1 MAMLSQ
7 KPIIVLDE
15 PTSGLCKEQMDTL
28 IDFLETMKN
37 QGKIVI
43 IITHDYEFIDRCN
56 GSIYEFLNISRNG
69 GIEMKEKS
77 PAKILWELAH
87 KEHSKLKTSVF
98 IATIGVIAG
107 IVPYVAASRI
117 LVCLMNGTNNMN
129 TYLMW
134 MGIGLLG
141 YILKSVLYSTALSVS
156 HKATFS
162 VLKDVRLRM
171 LDKLPKM
178 PLGEITSAPSG
189 NFKQIIV
196 DQVES
201 MENTL
206 ANLLPEMTSNFLGSL
221 SIFIYLLY
229 LDWRMA
235 LLSLVSIPV
244 GMLFMGLVMKNYAV
258 QYEGSVKVNR
268 EMNSAIVEYVN
279 GIEVIKTFNQDKR
292 SYAKYKDKVIANA
305 RYFYEWMKSC
315 QLPVSLSKNI
325 SPTTMIT
332 VLPIGWYFY
341 IHGSLSAEVF
351 IAVIILS
358 LGIAGPLLEA
368 INFVD
373 GLAKI
378 GTIIG
383 SVNLILEG
391 KEQKHSEK
399 DVAIQQYGI
408 DLQNVKFGYEEEK
421 EIIHGMSLNIK
432 EGATVAFIGSS
443 GSGKSTLAK
452 LIAGYW
458 DTDEG
463 SIKIGGYDL
472 KEIPLKQLYGLTA
485 FVSQDNFLF
494 NESIRENIRMG
505 NPSASDEEVEDIA
518 KKSGCHDFIMKME
531 NGYDTVVGSGGSHVS
546 GGERQRISIARAMLK
561 NAPIVILDEATSY
574 IDPENEVII
583 KKALS
588 NLIQNKTVII
598 IAHRLSTITDAD
610 QIFLIE
616 KGELISH
623 GKHEE
628 LMEDC
633 KLYKKM
639 WDAHIGVKDGEIK
652 C

>member
-1 MAMLSQ
+1 MKQ
-7 KPIIVLDE
+7 KSSA
-15 PTSGLCKEQMDTL
+15 T
-28 IDFLETMKN
+28 
-37 QGKIVI
+37 
-43 IITHDYEFIDRCN
+43 
-56 GSIYEFLNISRNG
+56 
-69 GIEMKEKS
+69 
-77 PAKILWELAH
+77 ILWELAK

-98 IATIGVIAG
+98 IASIGVIAG
-107 IVPYVAASRI
+107 IVPYIAASRI
-117 LVCLMNGTNNMN
+117 LVELLKGNEDFKI
-129 TYLMW
+129 YSLW
-134 MGIGLLG
+134 LGIGLLS
-141 YILKSVLYSTALSVS
+141 YILKSFLYSMALSVS

-171 LDKLPKM
+171 LEKLPKM
-178 PLGEITSAPSG
+178 PLGEIISVPSG

-201 MENTL
+201 MEKPL
-206 ANLLPEMTSNFLGSL
+206 AHLLPEMTSNLLGSL
-221 SIFIYLLY
+221 SIFIYLLF

-235 LLSLVSIPV
+235 LLSLVSIPL

-268 EMNSAIVEYVN
+268 EMNSAIIEYVN

-292 SYAKYKDKVIANA
+292 SYAKYKNKVIANA

-332 VLPIGWYFY
+332 VLPFGWYFY
-341 IHGSLSAEVF
+341 ISGSLSAEVF
-351 IAVIILS
+351 ISVIILS
-358 LGIAGPLLEA
+358 LGIAGPLLET

-378 GTIIG
+378 GTIANSI
-383 SVNLILEG
+383 NLILEG
-391 KEQKHSEK
+391 KEQKHSDRE
-399 DVAIQQYGI
+399 VTIQQYNI

-421 EIIHGMSLNIK
+421 EILHGISLNIK
-432 EGATVAFIGSS
+432 EGTTVAFVGPS

-458 DTDEG
+458 DIMEG
-463 SIKIGGYDL
+463 NINIGGHNL
-472 KEIPLKQLYGLTA
+472 KEIPLKQLYSLTA

-505 NPSASDEEVEDIA
+505 NPSASDKEVEDIA

-531 NGYDTVVGSGGSHVS
+531 HGYDTVVGSSGSHVS

-583 KKALS
+583 KQALS
-588 NLIQNKTVII
+588 KLIKDKTVII
-598 IAHRLSTITDAD
+598 IAHRLSTITDAE

-616 KGELISH
+616 NGELVSY
-623 GKHEE
+623 GKHDE
-628 LMEDC
+628 LLEGC
-633 KLYKKM
+633 ELYRNM
-639 WDAHIGVKDGEIK
+639 WNAHIGTKDGGMK

>member
-1 MAMLSQ
+1 
-7 KPIIVLDE
+7 
-15 PTSGLCKEQMDTL
+15 
-28 IDFLETMKN
+28 MK
-37 QGKIVI
+37 Q
-43 IITHDYEFIDRCN
+43 
-56 GSIYEFLNISRNG
+56 
-69 GIEMKEKS
+69 KS
-77 PAKILWELAH
+77 PATILWELAK

-98 IATIGVIAG
+98 IASIGVIAG
-107 IVPYVAASRI
+107 IIPYIAASRI
-117 LVCLMNGTNNMN
+117 LVELLKGNEDFKI
-129 TYLMW
+129 YSLW
-134 MGIGLLG
+134 LGIGLLS
-141 YILKSVLYSTALSVS
+141 YILKSFLYSMALSVS

-171 LDKLPKM
+171 LEKLPKM
-178 PLGEITSAPSG
+178 PLGEIISVPSG

-201 MENTL
+201 MEKPL
-206 ANLLPEMTSNFLGSL
+206 AHLLPEMTSNLLGSL
-221 SIFIYLLY
+221 SIFIYLLF

-244 GMLFMGLVMKNYAV
+244 GMLFMGFVMKNYAV

-268 EMNSAIVEYVN
+268 EMNSAIIEYVN

-332 VLPIGWYFY
+332 VLPFGWYFY
-341 IHGSLSAEVF
+341 ISGSLSAEVF
-351 IAVIILS
+351 ISVIILS
-358 LGIAGPLLEA
+358 LGIAGPLLET

-378 GTIIG
+378 GTIANSI
-383 SVNLILEG
+383 NLILEG
-391 KEQKHSEK
+391 KEQKHSDRE
-399 DVAIQQYGI
+399 VTIQQYNI

-421 EIIHGMSLNIK
+421 EILHGISLNIK
-432 EGATVAFIGSS
+432 EGTTVAFVGPS

-458 DTDEG
+458 DITEG
-463 SIKIGGYDL
+463 NINIGGYNL
-472 KEIPLKQLYGLTA
+472 NEIPLKQLYSLTA

-505 NPSASDEEVEDIA
+505 NPSASDKEVEDIA

-531 NGYDTVVGSGGSHVS
+531 HGYDTVVGSSGSHVS

-583 KKALS
+583 KQALS
-588 NLIQNKTVII
+588 KLIKDKTVII
-598 IAHRLSTITDAD
+598 IAHRLSTITDAE

-616 KGELISH
+616 NGKLVSY
-623 GKHEE
+623 GKHDE
-628 LMEDC
+628 LLKGCE
-633 KLYKKM
+633 LYRNM
-639 WDAHIGVKDGEIK
+639 WNAHIGTKDGGMK

>member
-1 MAMLSQ
+1 
-7 KPIIVLDE
+7 
-15 PTSGLCKEQMDTL
+15 
-28 IDFLETMKN
+28 MK
-37 QGKIVI
+37 Q
-43 IITHDYEFIDRCN
+43 
-56 GSIYEFLNISRNG
+56 
-69 GIEMKEKS
+69 KS
-77 PAKILWELAH
+77 PAAILWELAK

-98 IATIGVIAG
+98 IASIGVIAG
-107 IVPYVAASRI
+107 IVPYIAASRI
-117 LVCLMNGTNNMN
+117 LVELLKGNEDFKI
-129 TYLMW
+129 YSLW
-134 MGIGLLG
+134 LGIGLLS
-141 YILKSVLYSTALSVS
+141 YILKSFLYSMALSVS

-171 LDKLPKM
+171 LEKLPKM
-178 PLGEITSAPSG
+178 PLGEIISVPSG

-201 MENTL
+201 MEKPL
-206 ANLLPEMTSNFLGSL
+206 AHLLPEMTSNLLGSL
-221 SIFIYLLY
+221 SIFIYLLF

-268 EMNSAIVEYVN
+268 EMNSAIIEYVN

-332 VLPIGWYFY
+332 VLPFGWYFY
-341 IHGSLSAEVF
+341 ISGSLSAEVF
-351 IAVIILS
+351 ISVIILS
-358 LGIAGPLLEA
+358 LGIAGPLLET

-378 GTIIG
+378 GTIANSIN
-383 SVNLILEG
+383 SILEG
-391 KEQKHSEK
+391 KEQKHSDGE
-399 DVAIQQYGI
+399 VTIQQYNI

-421 EIIHGMSLNIK
+421 EILHGISLNIK
-432 EGATVAFIGSS
+432 EGTTVAFVGPS

-458 DTDEG
+458 DITEG
-463 SIKIGGYDL
+463 NINIGGYNL
-472 KEIPLKQLYGLTA
+472 KEIPLKQLYSSTA

-505 NPSASDEEVEDIA
+505 NPSASDKEVEDIA

-531 NGYDTVVGSGGSHVS
+531 HGYDTVVGSSGSHVS

-583 KKALS
+583 KQALS
-588 NLIQNKTVII
+588 KLIKDKTVII
-598 IAHRLSTITDAD
+598 IAHRLSTITDAE

-616 KGELISH
+616 NGKLVSY
-623 GKHEE
+623 GKHDE
-628 LMEDC
+628 LLKGCE
-633 KLYKKM
+633 LYRNM
-639 WDAHIGVKDGEIK
+639 WNAHIGTKDGGMK

>member
-1 MAMLSQ
+1 
-7 KPIIVLDE
+7 
-15 PTSGLCKEQMDTL
+15 
-28 IDFLETMKN
+28 MK
-37 QGKIVI
+37 Q
-43 IITHDYEFIDRCN
+43 
-56 GSIYEFLNISRNG
+56 
-69 GIEMKEKS
+69 KS
-77 PAKILWELAH
+77 PATILWELAK

-98 IATIGVIAG
+98 IASIGVIAG
-107 IVPYVAASRI
+107 IIPYIAASRI
-117 LVCLMNGTNNMN
+117 LVELLKGNEDFKI
-129 TYLMW
+129 YSLW
-134 MGIGLLG
+134 LGIGLLS
-141 YILKSVLYSTALSVS
+141 YILKSFLYSMALSVS

-171 LDKLPKM
+171 LEKLPKM
-178 PLGEITSAPSG
+178 PLGEIISVPSG

-201 MENTL
+201 MEKPL
-206 ANLLPEMTSNFLGSL
+206 AHLLPEMTSNLLGSL
-221 SIFIYLLY
+221 SIFIYLLF

-268 EMNSAIVEYVN
+268 EMNSAIIEYVN

-332 VLPIGWYFY
+332 VLPFGWYFY
-341 IHGSLSAEVF
+341 ISGSLSAEVF
-351 IAVIILS
+351 ISVIILS
-358 LGIAGPLLEA
+358 LGIAGPLLET

-378 GTIIG
+378 GTIANSI
-383 SVNLILEG
+383 NLILEG
-391 KEQKHSEK
+391 KEQRHSDRE
-399 DVAIQQYGI
+399 VTIQQYNI

-421 EIIHGMSLNIK
+421 EILHGISLNIK
-432 EGATVAFIGSS
+432 EGTTVAFVGPS

-458 DTDEG
+458 DITEG
-463 SIKIGGYDL
+463 NINIGGYNL
-472 KEIPLKQLYGLTA
+472 NEIPLKQLYSLTA

-505 NPSASDEEVEDIA
+505 NPSASDKEVEDIA

-531 NGYDTVVGSGGSHVS
+531 HGYDTVVGSSGSHVS

-583 KKALS
+583 KQALS
-588 NLIQNKTVII
+588 KLIKDKTVII
-598 IAHRLSTITDAD
+598 IAHRLSTITDAE

-616 KGELISH
+616 NGKLVSY
-623 GKHEE
+623 GKHDE
-628 LMEDC
+628 LLKGCE
-633 KLYKKM
+633 LYRNM
-639 WDAHIGVKDGEIK
+639 WNAHIGTKDGGMK

>member
-1 MAMLSQ
+1 
-7 KPIIVLDE
+7 
-15 PTSGLCKEQMDTL
+15 
-28 IDFLETMKN
+28 MK
-37 QGKIVI
+37 Q
-43 IITHDYEFIDRCN
+43 
-56 GSIYEFLNISRNG
+56 
-69 GIEMKEKS
+69 KS
-77 PAKILWELAH
+77 PATILWELAK

-98 IATIGVIAG
+98 IASIGVIAG
-107 IVPYVAASRI
+107 IVPYIAASRI
-117 LVCLMNGTNNMN
+117 LVELLKGNEDFKI
-129 TYLMW
+129 YSLW
-134 MGIGLLG
+134 LGIGLLS
-141 YILKSVLYSTALSVS
+141 YILKSFLYSMALSVS

-171 LDKLPKM
+171 LEKLPKM
-178 PLGEITSAPSG
+178 PLGEIISVPSG
-189 NFKQIIV
+189 NFKQIMV

-201 MENTL
+201 MEKPL
-206 ANLLPEMTSNFLGSL
+206 AHLLPEMTSNLLGSL
-221 SIFIYLLY
+221 SIFIYLLF

-332 VLPIGWYFY
+332 VLPFGWYFY
-341 IHGSLSAEVF
+341 ISGSLSAEVF
-351 IAVIILS
+351 ISVIILS
-358 LGIAGPLLEA
+358 LGIAGPLLET

-378 GTIIG
+378 GTIANSIN
-383 SVNLILEG
+383 SILEG
-391 KEQKHSEK
+391 KEQKHSDRE
-399 DVAIQQYGI
+399 VSIQQYNI

-421 EIIHGMSLNIK
+421 EILHGISLNIK
-432 EGATVAFIGSS
+432 GGTTVAFVGPS

-458 DTDEG
+458 DITEG
-463 SIKIGGYDL
+463 NINIGGYNL
-472 KEIPLKQLYGLTA
+472 KDIPLKQLYSLTA

-505 NPSASDEEVEDIA
+505 NPSASDKEVEDIA
-518 KKSGCHDFIMKME
+518 KESGCHDFIMKME
-531 NGYDTVVGSGGSHVS
+531 HGYDTVVGSSGSHVS
-546 GGERQRISIARAMLK
+546 GGEKQRISIARAMLK

-583 KKALS
+583 KQALS
-588 NLIQNKTVII
+588 KLIKDKTVII
-598 IAHRLSTITDAD
+598 IAHRLSTITDAE

-616 KGELISH
+616 NGELVSY
-623 GKHEE
+623 GKHDE
-628 LMEDC
+628 LLEGC
-633 KLYKKM
+633 ELYRNM
-639 WDAHIGVKDGEIK
+639 WNAHIGTKDGGMK

>member
-1 MAMLSQ
+1 
-7 KPIIVLDE
+7 
-15 PTSGLCKEQMDTL
+15 
-28 IDFLETMKN
+28 MK
-37 QGKIVI
+37 Q
-43 IITHDYEFIDRCN
+43 
-56 GSIYEFLNISRNG
+56 
-69 GIEMKEKS
+69 KS
-77 PAKILWELAH
+77 PATILWELAK

-98 IATIGVIAG
+98 IASIGVIAG
-107 IVPYVAASRI
+107 IIPYIAASRI
-117 LVCLMNGTNNMN
+117 LVELLKGNEDFKI
-129 TYLMW
+129 YSLW
-134 MGIGLLG
+134 LGIGLLS
-141 YILKSVLYSTALSVS
+141 YILKSFLYSMALSVS

-171 LDKLPKM
+171 LEKLPKM
-178 PLGEITSAPSG
+178 PLGEIISVPSG

-201 MENTL
+201 MEKPL
-206 ANLLPEMTSNFLGSL
+206 AHLLPEMTSNLLGSL
-221 SIFIYLLY
+221 SIFIYLLF

-235 LLSLVSIPV
+235 LLSLASIPV

-268 EMNSAIVEYVN
+268 EMNSAIIEYVN

-332 VLPIGWYFY
+332 VLPFGWYFY
-341 IHGSLSAEVF
+341 ISGSLSAEVF
-351 IAVIILS
+351 ISVIILS
-358 LGIAGPLLEA
+358 LGIAGPLLET

-378 GTIIG
+378 GTIANSI
-383 SVNLILEG
+383 NLILEG
-391 KEQKHSEK
+391 KEQKHSDRE
-399 DVAIQQYGI
+399 VTIQQYNI

-421 EIIHGMSLNIK
+421 EILHGISLNIK
-432 EGATVAFIGSS
+432 EGTTVAFVGPS

-458 DTDEG
+458 DITEG
-463 SIKIGGYDL
+463 NINIGGYNL
-472 KEIPLKQLYGLTA
+472 NEIPLKQLYSLTA

-505 NPSASDEEVEDIA
+505 NPSASDKEVEDIA

-531 NGYDTVVGSGGSHVS
+531 HGYDTVVGSSGSHVS

-583 KKALS
+583 KQALS
-588 NLIQNKTVII
+588 KLIKDKTVII
-598 IAHRLSTITDAD
+598 IAHRLSTITDAE

-616 KGELISH
+616 NGKLVSY
-623 GKHEE
+623 GKHDE
-628 LMEDC
+628 LLKGCE
-633 KLYKKM
+633 LYRNM
-639 WDAHIGVKDGEIK
+639 WNAHIGTKDGEMK

>member
-1 MAMLSQ
+1 
-7 KPIIVLDE
+7 
-15 PTSGLCKEQMDTL
+15 
-28 IDFLETMKN
+28 MK
-37 QGKIVI
+37 Q
-43 IITHDYEFIDRCN
+43 
-56 GSIYEFLNISRNG
+56 
-69 GIEMKEKS
+69 KS
-77 PAKILWELAH
+77 PATILWELAK

-98 IATIGVIAG
+98 IASIGVIAG
-107 IVPYVAASRI
+107 IIPYIAASRI
-117 LVCLMNGTNNMN
+117 LVELLKGNEDFKI
-129 TYLMW
+129 YSLW
-134 MGIGLLG
+134 LGIGLLS
-141 YILKSVLYSTALSVS
+141 YILKSFLYSMALSVS

-171 LDKLPKM
+171 LEKLPKM
-178 PLGEITSAPSG
+178 PLGEIISVPSG

-201 MENTL
+201 MEKPL
-206 ANLLPEMTSNFLGSL
+206 AHLLPEMTSNLLGSL
-221 SIFIYLLY
+221 SIFIYLLF

-268 EMNSAIVEYVN
+268 EMNSAIIEYVN

-332 VLPIGWYFY
+332 VLPFGWYFY
-341 IHGSLSAEVF
+341 ISGSLSAEVF
-351 IAVIILS
+351 ISVIILS
-358 LGIAGPLLEA
+358 LGIAEPLLET

-378 GTIIG
+378 GTIANSI
-383 SVNLILEG
+383 NLILEG
-391 KEQKHSEK
+391 KEQKHSDRE
-399 DVAIQQYGI
+399 VTIQQYNI

-421 EIIHGMSLNIK
+421 EILHGISLNIK
-432 EGATVAFIGSS
+432 EGTTVAFVGPS

-458 DTDEG
+458 DITEG
-463 SIKIGGYDL
+463 NINIGGYNL
-472 KEIPLKQLYGLTA
+472 NEIPLKQLYSLTA

-505 NPSASDEEVEDIA
+505 NPSASDKEVEDIA

-531 NGYDTVVGSGGSHVS
+531 HGYDTVIGSSGSHVS

-583 KKALS
+583 KHALS
-588 NLIQNKTVII
+588 KLIKDKTVII
-598 IAHRLSTITDAD
+598 IAHRLSTITDAE

-616 KGELISH
+616 NGELVSY
-623 GKHEE
+623 GKHDE
-628 LMEDC
+628 LLKGCE
-633 KLYKKM
+633 LYRNM
-639 WDAHIGVKDGEIK
+639 WNAHIGTKDGGMK

>member
-1 MAMLSQ
+1 
-7 KPIIVLDE
+7 
-15 PTSGLCKEQMDTL
+15 
-28 IDFLETMKN
+28 MK
-37 QGKIVI
+37 Q
-43 IITHDYEFIDRCN
+43 
-56 GSIYEFLNISRNG
+56 
-69 GIEMKEKS
+69 KS
-77 PAKILWELAH
+77 PATILWELAK

-98 IATIGVIAG
+98 IASIGVIAG
-107 IVPYVAASRI
+107 IVPYIAASRI
-117 LVCLMNGTNNMN
+117 LVELLKGNEDFKI
-129 TYLMW
+129 YSLW
-134 MGIGLLG
+134 LGIGLLS
-141 YILKSVLYSTALSVS
+141 YILKSFLYSMALSVS

-171 LDKLPKM
+171 LEKLPKM
-178 PLGEITSAPSG
+178 PLGEIISVPSG

-201 MENTL
+201 MEKPL
-206 ANLLPEMTSNFLGSL
+206 AHLLPEMTSNLLGSL
-221 SIFIYLLY
+221 SIFIYLLF

-332 VLPIGWYFY
+332 VLPFGWYFY
-341 IHGSLSAEVF
+341 ISGSLSAEVF
-351 IAVIILS
+351 ISVIILS
-358 LGIAGPLLEA
+358 LGIAGPLLET

-378 GTIIG
+378 GTIANSIN
-383 SVNLILEG
+383 SILEG
-391 KEQKHSEK
+391 KEQKHSDGE
-399 DVAIQQYGI
+399 VTIQQYNI

-421 EIIHGMSLNIK
+421 EILHGISLNIK
-432 EGATVAFIGSS
+432 EGTTVAFVGPS

-458 DTDEG
+458 DITEG
-463 SIKIGGYDL
+463 NINIGGYNL
-472 KEIPLKQLYGLTA
+472 KEIPLKQLYSSTA

-505 NPSASDEEVEDIA
+505 NPSASDKEVEDIA

-531 NGYDTVVGSGGSHVS
+531 HGYDTVVGSSGSHVS

-583 KKALS
+583 KQALS
-588 NLIQNKTVII
+588 KLIKDKTVII
-598 IAHRLSTITDAD
+598 IAHRLSTITDAE

-616 KGELISH
+616 NGKLVSY
-623 GKHEE
+623 GKHDE
-628 LMEDC
+628 LLKGCE
-633 KLYKKM
+633 LYRNM
-639 WDAHIGVKDGEIK
+639 WNAHIGTKDGGMK

>member
-1 MAMLSQ
+1 
-7 KPIIVLDE
+7 
-15 PTSGLCKEQMDTL
+15 
-28 IDFLETMKN
+28 
-37 QGKIVI
+37 
-43 IITHDYEFIDRCN
+43 
-56 GSIYEFLNISRNG
+56 
-69 GIEMKEKS
+69 MKEKS
-77 PAKILWELAH
+77 PAVILWELAH

-98 IATIGVIAG
+98 IASIGVIAG
-107 IVPYVAASRI
+107 IIPYIAASRI
-117 LVCLMNGTNNMN
+117 LVELLKGNEDFKI
-129 TYLMW
+129 YSLW
-134 MGIGLLG
+134 LGIGLLS
-141 YILKSVLYSTALSVS
+141 YILKSFLYSTALSVS

-162 VLKDVRLRM
+162 VLKDIRLRM
-171 LDKLPKM
+171 IDKLPKM
-178 PLGEITSAPSG
+178 QLGEIISVPSG

-201 MENTL
+201 MEKPL
-206 ANLLPEMTSNFLGSL
+206 AHLLPEMTSNLLGSL
-221 SIFIYLLY
+221 SIFIYLLF

-268 EMNSAIVEYVN
+268 EMNSAIIEYVN

-332 VLPIGWYFY
+332 VLPFGWYFY
-341 IHGSLSAEVF
+341 ISGSLSAEVF
-351 IAVIILS
+351 ISVIILS
-358 LGIAGPLLEA
+358 LGIAGPLLET

-378 GTIIG
+378 GTIANSI
-383 SVNLILEG
+383 NLILEG
-391 KEQKHSEK
+391 KEQKHSDRE
-399 DVAIQQYGI
+399 VTIEQYNI

-421 EIIHGMSLNIK
+421 EILHGISLNIK
-432 EGATVAFIGSS
+432 EGTTVAFVGPS

-458 DTDEG
+458 DITEG
-463 SIKIGGYDL
+463 NINIGGYNL
-472 KEIPLKQLYGLTA
+472 NEIPLKQLYSLTA

-505 NPSASDEEVEDIA
+505 NPSASDKEVEDIA

-531 NGYDTVVGSGGSHVS
+531 HGYDTVVGSSGSHVS

-583 KKALS
+583 KQALS
-588 NLIQNKTVII
+588 KLIKDKTVII
-598 IAHRLSTITDAD
+598 IAHRLSTITDAE

-616 KGELISH
+616 NGKLVSY
-623 GKHEE
+623 GKHDE
-628 LMEDC
+628 LLKGCE
-633 KLYKKM
+633 LYRNM
-639 WDAHIGVKDGEIK
+639 WNAHIGTKDGGMK

>member
-1 MAMLSQ
+1 
-7 KPIIVLDE
+7 
-15 PTSGLCKEQMDTL
+15 
-28 IDFLETMKN
+28 MK
-37 QGKIVI
+37 Q
-43 IITHDYEFIDRCN
+43 
-56 GSIYEFLNISRNG
+56 
-69 GIEMKEKS
+69 KS
-77 PAKILWELAH
+77 PATILWELAK

-98 IATIGVIAG
+98 IASIGVIAG
-107 IVPYVAASRI
+107 IVPYIAASRI
-117 LVCLMNGTNNMN
+117 LVELLKGNEDFKI
-129 TYLMW
+129 YSLW
-134 MGIGLLG
+134 LGIGLLS
-141 YILKSVLYSTALSVS
+141 YILKSFLYSMALSVS

-171 LDKLPKM
+171 LEKLPKM
-178 PLGEITSAPSG
+178 PLGEIISVPSG

-201 MENTL
+201 MEKPL
-206 ANLLPEMTSNFLGSL
+206 AHLLPEMTSNLLGSL
-221 SIFIYLLY
+221 SIFIYLLF

-268 EMNSAIVEYVN
+268 EMNSAIIEYVN

-332 VLPIGWYFY
+332 VLPFGWYFY
-341 IHGSLSAEVF
+341 ISGSLSAEVF
-351 IAVIILS
+351 ISVIILS
-358 LGIAGPLLEA
+358 LGIAGPLLET

-378 GTIIG
+378 GTIANSI
-383 SVNLILEG
+383 NLILEG
-391 KEQKHSEK
+391 KEQKHSDRE
-399 DVAIQQYGI
+399 VNIQQYNI

-421 EIIHGMSLNIK
+421 EILHGISLNIK
-432 EGATVAFIGSS
+432 EGTTVAFVGPS

-458 DTDEG
+458 DIMEG
-463 SIKIGGYDL
+463 NINIGGHNL
-472 KEIPLKQLYGLTA
+472 KEIPLKQLYSLTA

-505 NPSASDEEVEDIA
+505 NLSASDEEVEDIA
-518 KKSGCHDFIMKME
+518 RKSGCHDFIMKME
-531 NGYDTVVGSGGSHVS
+531 HGYDTVVGSSGSHVS

-583 KKALS
+583 KQALS
-588 NLIQNKTVII
+588 KLIKDKTVII
-598 IAHRLSTITDAD
+598 IAHRLSTITDAE

-616 KGELISH
+616 NGELVSY
-623 GKHEE
+623 GKHDE
-628 LMEDC
+628 LLEGC
-633 KLYKKM
+633 ELYRNM
-639 WDAHIGVKDGEIK
+639 WNAHIGTKDGGMK

>member
-1 MAMLSQ
+1 
-7 KPIIVLDE
+7 
-15 PTSGLCKEQMDTL
+15 
-28 IDFLETMKN
+28 MK
-37 QGKIVI
+37 Q
-43 IITHDYEFIDRCN
+43 
-56 GSIYEFLNISRNG
+56 
-69 GIEMKEKS
+69 KS
-77 PAKILWELAH
+77 PATILWELAK

-98 IATIGVIAG
+98 IASIGVIAG
-107 IVPYVAASRI
+107 IIPYIAASRI
-117 LVCLMNGTNNMN
+117 LVELLKGNEDFKI
-129 TYLMW
+129 YSLW
-134 MGIGLLG
+134 LGIGLLS
-141 YILKSVLYSTALSVS
+141 YILKSFLYSMALSVS

-171 LDKLPKM
+171 LEKLPKM
-178 PLGEITSAPSG
+178 PLGEIISVPSG

-201 MENTL
+201 MEKPL
-206 ANLLPEMTSNFLGSL
+206 AHLLPEMTSNLLGSL
-221 SIFIYLLY
+221 SIFIYLLF

-268 EMNSAIVEYVN
+268 EMNSAIIEYVN

-332 VLPIGWYFY
+332 VLPFGWYFY
-341 IHGSLSAEVF
+341 ISGSLSAEVF
-351 IAVIILS
+351 ISVIILS
-358 LGIAGPLLEA
+358 LGIAGPLLET

-378 GTIIG
+378 GTIANSI
-383 SVNLILEG
+383 NLILEG
-391 KEQKHSEK
+391 KEQEHSDRE
-399 DVAIQQYGI
+399 VTIQQYNI

-421 EIIHGMSLNIK
+421 EILHGISLNIK
-432 EGATVAFIGSS
+432 EETTVAFVGPS

-458 DTDEG
+458 DITEG
-463 SIKIGGYDL
+463 NINIGGYNL
-472 KEIPLKQLYGLTA
+472 NEIPLKQLYSLTA

-505 NPSASDEEVEDIA
+505 NPSASDKEVEDIA

-531 NGYDTVVGSGGSHVS
+531 HGYDTVVGSSGSHVS

-583 KKALS
+583 KQALS
-588 NLIQNKTVII
+588 KLIKDKTVII
-598 IAHRLSTITDAD
+598 IAHRLSTITDAE

-616 KGELISH
+616 NGKLVSY
-623 GKHEE
+623 GKHDE
-628 LMEDC
+628 LLKGCE
-633 KLYKKM
+633 LYRNM
-639 WDAHIGVKDGEIK
+639 WNAHIGTKDGGMK

>member
-1 MAMLSQ
+1 
-7 KPIIVLDE
+7 
-15 PTSGLCKEQMDTL
+15 
-28 IDFLETMKN
+28 MK
-37 QGKIVI
+37 Q
-43 IITHDYEFIDRCN
+43 
-56 GSIYEFLNISRNG
+56 
-69 GIEMKEKS
+69 KS
-77 PAKILWELAH
+77 PATILWELAK

-98 IATIGVIAG
+98 IASIGVIAG
-107 IVPYVAASRI
+107 IIPYIAASRI
-117 LVCLMNGTNNMN
+117 LVELLKGNEDFKI
-129 TYLMW
+129 YSLW
-134 MGIGLLG
+134 LGIGLLS
-141 YILKSVLYSTALSVS
+141 YILKSFLYSMALSVS

-171 LDKLPKM
+171 LEKLPKM
-178 PLGEITSAPSG
+178 PLGEIISVPSG

-201 MENTL
+201 MEKPL
-206 ANLLPEMTSNFLGSL
+206 AHLLPEMTSNLLGSL
-221 SIFIYLLY
+221 SIFIYLLF

-268 EMNSAIVEYVN
+268 EMNSAIIEYVN

-332 VLPIGWYFY
+332 VLPFGWYFY
-341 IHGSLSAEVF
+341 ISGSLSAEVF
-351 IAVIILS
+351 ISVIILS
-358 LGIAGPLLEA
+358 LGIAGPLLET

-378 GTIIG
+378 GTIANSI
-383 SVNLILEG
+383 NLILEG
-391 KEQKHSEK
+391 KEQKHSDRE
-399 DVAIQQYGI
+399 VTIQQYNI

-421 EIIHGMSLNIK
+421 EILHGISLNIK
-432 EGATVAFIGSS
+432 EGTTVAFVGPS

-458 DTDEG
+458 DITEG
-463 SIKIGGYDL
+463 NINIGGYNL
-472 KEIPLKQLYGLTA
+472 NEIPLKQLYSLTA

-505 NPSASDEEVEDIA
+505 NPSASDKEVEDIA

-531 NGYDTVVGSGGSHVS
+531 HGYDTVVGSSGSHVS

-561 NAPIVILDEATSY
+561 NAPILILDEATSY

-583 KKALS
+583 KQALS
-588 NLIQNKTVII
+588 KLIKDKTVII
-598 IAHRLSTITDAD
+598 IAHRLSTITDAE

-616 KGELISH
+616 NGKLVSY
-623 GKHEE
+623 GKHDE
-628 LMEDC
+628 LLKGCE
-633 KLYKKM
+633 LYRNM
-639 WDAHIGVKDGEIK
+639 WNAHIGTKDGGMK

>member
-1 MAMLSQ
+1 
-7 KPIIVLDE
+7 
-15 PTSGLCKEQMDTL
+15 
-28 IDFLETMKN
+28 MK
-37 QGKIVI
+37 Q
-43 IITHDYEFIDRCN
+43 
-56 GSIYEFLNISRNG
+56 
-69 GIEMKEKS
+69 KS
-77 PAKILWELAH
+77 PATILWELAK

-98 IATIGVIAG
+98 IASIGVIAG
-107 IVPYVAASRI
+107 IVPYIAASRI
-117 LVCLMNGTNNMN
+117 LVELLKGNEDFKI
-129 TYLMW
+129 YSLW
-134 MGIGLLG
+134 LGIGLLS
-141 YILKSVLYSTALSVS
+141 YILKSFLYSMALSVS

-171 LDKLPKM
+171 LEKLPKM
-178 PLGEITSAPSG
+178 PLGEIISVPSG
-189 NFKQIIV
+189 NFKQIMV

-201 MENTL
+201 MEKPL
-206 ANLLPEMTSNFLGSL
+206 AHLLPEMTSNLLGSL
-221 SIFIYLLY
+221 SIFIYLLF

-332 VLPIGWYFY
+332 VLPFGWYFY
-341 IHGSLSAEVF
+341 ISGRLSAEVF
-351 IAVIILS
+351 ISVIILS
-358 LGIAGPLLEA
+358 LGIAGPLLET

-378 GTIIG
+378 GTIANSIN
-383 SVNLILEG
+383 SILEG
-391 KEQKHSEK
+391 KEQKHSDRE
-399 DVAIQQYGI
+399 VSIQQYNI

-421 EIIHGMSLNIK
+421 EILHGISLNIK
-432 EGATVAFIGSS
+432 GGTTVAFVGPS

-458 DTDEG
+458 DITEG
-463 SIKIGGYDL
+463 NINIGGYNL
-472 KEIPLKQLYGLTA
+472 KEIPLKQLYSLTA

-505 NPSASDEEVEDIA
+505 NPSASDKEVEDIA

-531 NGYDTVVGSGGSHVS
+531 HGYDTVVGSSGSHVS
-546 GGERQRISIARAMLK
+546 GGEKQRISIARAMLK

-583 KKALS
+583 KQALS
-588 NLIQNKTVII
+588 KLIKDKTVII
-598 IAHRLSTITDAD
+598 IAHRLSTITDTE

-616 KGELISH
+616 NGELVSY
-623 GKHEE
+623 GKHDE
-628 LMEDC
+628 LLEGC
-633 KLYKKM
+633 ELYRNM
-639 WDAHIGVKDGEIK
+639 WNAHIGTKDGGMK

>member
-1 MAMLSQ
+1 
-7 KPIIVLDE
+7 
-15 PTSGLCKEQMDTL
+15 
-28 IDFLETMKN
+28 MK
-37 QGKIVI
+37 Q
-43 IITHDYEFIDRCN
+43 
-56 GSIYEFLNISRNG
+56 
-69 GIEMKEKS
+69 KS
-77 PAKILWELAH
+77 PATILWELAK

-98 IATIGVIAG
+98 IASIGVIAG
-107 IVPYVAASRI
+107 IIPYIAASRI
-117 LVCLMNGTNNMN
+117 LVELLKGNEHFKI
-129 TYLMW
+129 YSLW
-134 MGIGLLG
+134 LGIGLLS
-141 YILKSVLYSTALSVS
+141 YILKSVLYSMALSVS

-162 VLKDVRLRM
+162 VLKDIRLRM

-178 PLGEITSAPSG
+178 PLGEIISVPSG

-201 MENTL
+201 MEKPL
-206 ANLLPEMTSNFLGSL
+206 AHLLPEMTSNLLGSL
-221 SIFIYLLY
+221 SIFIYLLF

-235 LLSLVSIPV
+235 LLSLVSIPL

-268 EMNSAIVEYVN
+268 EMNSAIIEYVN

-332 VLPIGWYFY
+332 VLPFGWYFY
-341 IHGSLSAEVF
+341 ISGSLSAEVF
-351 IAVIILS
+351 ISVIILS
-358 LGIAGPLLEA
+358 LGIAGPLLET

-378 GTIIG
+378 GTIANSI
-383 SVNLILEG
+383 NLILEG
-391 KEQKHSEK
+391 KEQKHSDRE
-399 DVAIQQYGI
+399 VTIQQYNI

-421 EIIHGMSLNIK
+421 EILHGISLNIK
-432 EGATVAFIGSS
+432 EGTTVAFVGPS

-458 DTDEG
+458 DITEG
-463 SIKIGGYDL
+463 NINIGGYNL
-472 KEIPLKQLYGLTA
+472 NEIPLKQLYSLTA

-505 NPSASDEEVEDIA
+505 NPSASDKEVEDIA

-531 NGYDTVVGSGGSHVS
+531 HGYDTVVGSSGSHVS

-583 KKALS
+583 KQALS
-588 NLIQNKTVII
+588 KLIKDKTVII
-598 IAHRLSTITDAD
+598 IAHRLSTITDAE

-616 KGELISH
+616 NGKLVSY
-623 GKHEE
+623 GKHDE
-628 LMEDC
+628 LLKGCE
-633 KLYKKM
+633 LYRNM
-639 WDAHIGVKDGEIK
+639 WNAHIGTKDGGMK

>member
-1 MAMLSQ
+1 
-7 KPIIVLDE
+7 
-15 PTSGLCKEQMDTL
+15 
-28 IDFLETMKN
+28 MK
-37 QGKIVI
+37 Q
-43 IITHDYEFIDRCN
+43 
-56 GSIYEFLNISRNG
+56 
-69 GIEMKEKS
+69 KS
-77 PAKILWELAH
+77 PATILWELAK

-98 IATIGVIAG
+98 IASIGVIAG
-107 IVPYVAASRI
+107 IIPYIAASRI
-117 LVCLMNGTNNMN
+117 LVELLKGNEDFKI
-129 TYLMW
+129 YSLW
-134 MGIGLLG
+134 LGIGLLS
-141 YILKSVLYSTALSVS
+141 YILKSFLYSMALSVS

-171 LDKLPKM
+171 LEKLPKM
-178 PLGEITSAPSG
+178 PLGEIISVPSG

-201 MENTL
+201 MEKPL
-206 ANLLPEMTSNFLGSL
+206 AHLLPEMTSNLLGSL
-221 SIFIYLLY
+221 SIFIYLLF

-268 EMNSAIVEYVN
+268 EMNSAIIEYVN

-332 VLPIGWYFY
+332 VLPFGWYFY
-341 IHGSLSAEVF
+341 ISGSLSAEVF
-351 IAVIILS
+351 ISVIILS
-358 LGIAGPLLEA
+358 LGIAGPLLET

-378 GTIIG
+378 GTIANSI
-383 SVNLILEG
+383 NLILEG
-391 KEQKHSEK
+391 KEQKHSDRE
-399 DVAIQQYGI
+399 VTIQQYNI

-421 EIIHGMSLNIK
+421 EILHGISLNIK
-432 EGATVAFIGSS
+432 EGTTVAFVGPS

-458 DTDEG
+458 DSMEG
-463 SIKIGGYDL
+463 NINIGGHNL
-472 KEIPLKQLYGLTA
+472 KEIPLKQLYSLTA

-505 NPSASDEEVEDIA
+505 NPSASDKEVEDIA

-531 NGYDTVVGSGGSHVS
+531 HGYDTVVGSSGSHVS

-583 KKALS
+583 KQALS
-588 NLIQNKTVII
+588 KLIKDKTVII
-598 IAHRLSTITDAD
+598 IAHRLSTITDAE

-616 KGELISH
+616 NGKLVSY
-623 GKHEE
+623 GKHDE
-628 LMEDC
+628 LLKGCE
-633 KLYKKM
+633 LYRNM
-639 WDAHIGVKDGEIK
+639 WNAHIGTKDGGMK

>member
-1 MAMLSQ
+1 
-7 KPIIVLDE
+7 
-15 PTSGLCKEQMDTL
+15 
-28 IDFLETMKN
+28 MK
-37 QGKIVI
+37 Q
-43 IITHDYEFIDRCN
+43 
-56 GSIYEFLNISRNG
+56 
-69 GIEMKEKS
+69 KS
-77 PAKILWELAH
+77 PATILWELAK

-98 IATIGVIAG
+98 IASIGVIAG
-107 IVPYVAASRI
+107 IVPYIAASRI
-117 LVCLMNGTNNMN
+117 LVELLKGNEDFKI
-129 TYLMW
+129 YSLW
-134 MGIGLLG
+134 LGIGLLS
-141 YILKSVLYSTALSVS
+141 YILKSFLYSMALSVS

-171 LDKLPKM
+171 LEKLPKM
-178 PLGEITSAPSG
+178 PLGEIISVPSG

-201 MENTL
+201 MEKPL
-206 ANLLPEMTSNFLGSL
+206 AHLLPEMTSNLLGSL
-221 SIFIYLLY
+221 SIFIYLLF

-268 EMNSAIVEYVN
+268 EMNSAIIEYVN

-332 VLPIGWYFY
+332 VLPFGWYFY
-341 IHGSLSAEVF
+341 ISGSLSAEVF
-351 IAVIILS
+351 ISVIILS
-358 LGIAGPLLEA
+358 LGIAGPLLET

-378 GTIIG
+378 GTIANSI
-383 SVNLILEG
+383 NLILEG
-391 KEQKHSEK
+391 KEQKHSDRE
-399 DVAIQQYGI
+399 VTIQQYNI

-421 EIIHGMSLNIK
+421 EILHGISLNIK
-432 EGATVAFIGSS
+432 EGTTVAFVGPS

-458 DTDEG
+458 DITEG
-463 SIKIGGYDL
+463 NINIGGYNL
-472 KEIPLKQLYGLTA
+472 NEIPLKQLYSLTA
-485 FVSQDNFLF
+485 FVSQDNILF

-505 NPSASDEEVEDIA
+505 NPSASDKEVEDIA

-531 NGYDTVVGSGGSHVS
+531 HGYDTVVGSSGSHVS

-561 NAPIVILDEATSY
+561 NAPIVILDESTSY

-583 KKALS
+583 KQALS
-588 NLIQNKTVII
+588 KLIKDKTVII
-598 IAHRLSTITDAD
+598 IAHRLSTITDAE

-616 KGELISH
+616 NGELVSY
-623 GKHEE
+623 GKHDE
-628 LMEDC
+628 LLKGCE
-633 KLYKKM
+633 LYRNM
-639 WDAHIGVKDGEIK
+639 WNAHIGTKDGGMK

>member
-1 MAMLSQ
+1 
-7 KPIIVLDE
+7 
-15 PTSGLCKEQMDTL
+15 
-28 IDFLETMKN
+28 
-37 QGKIVI
+37 
-43 IITHDYEFIDRCN
+43 
-56 GSIYEFLNISRNG
+56 
-69 GIEMKEKS
+69 MKEKS
-77 PAKILWELAH
+77 PAVILWELAY

-98 IATIGVIAG
+98 IASIGVIAG
-107 IVPYVAASRI
+107 IVPYIAASRI
-117 LVCLMNGTNNMN
+117 LVYLLNGIADFKV
-129 TYLMW
+129 YFLW
-134 MGIGLLG
+134 MGIGLLS

-162 VLKDVRLRM
+162 VLKDIRLRM
-171 LDKLPKM
+171 IDKLPKM
-178 PLGEITSAPSG
+178 QLGEIISVPSG

-201 MENTL
+201 MEKPL
-206 ANLLPEMTSNFLGSL
+206 AHLLPEMTSNLLGSL
-221 SIFIYLLY
+221 SIFIYLLF

-268 EMNSAIVEYVN
+268 EMNSAIIEYVN

-332 VLPIGWYFY
+332 VLPFGWYFY
-341 IHGSLSAEVF
+341 ISGSLSAEVF
-351 IAVIILS
+351 ISVIILS
-358 LGIAGPLLEA
+358 LGIAGPLLET

-378 GTIIG
+378 GTIANSI
-383 SVNLILEG
+383 NLILEG
-391 KEQKHSEK
+391 KEQKHSDKE
-399 DVAIQQYGI
+399 VTIQQYNI

-421 EIIHGMSLNIK
+421 EILHGISLNIK
-432 EGATVAFIGSS
+432 EGTTVAFVGPS

-458 DTDEG
+458 DITEG
-463 SIKIGGYDL
+463 NINIGGYNL
-472 KEIPLKQLYGLTA
+472 NEIPLKQLYSLTA

-505 NPSASDEEVEDIA
+505 NPSASDKEVEDIA

-531 NGYDTVVGSGGSHVS
+531 DGYDTVVGSSGSHVS

-583 KKALS
+583 KQALS
-588 NLIQNKTVII
+588 KLIKDKTVII
-598 IAHRLSTITDAD
+598 IAHRLSTITDAE

-616 KGELISH
+616 NGKLVSY
-623 GKHEE
+623 GKHDE
-628 LMEDC
+628 LLKGCE
-633 KLYKKM
+633 LYRNM
-639 WDAHIGVKDGEIK
+639 WNAHIGTKDGGMK

>member
-1 MAMLSQ
+1 
-7 KPIIVLDE
+7 
-15 PTSGLCKEQMDTL
+15 
-28 IDFLETMKN
+28 MK
-37 QGKIVI
+37 Q
-43 IITHDYEFIDRCN
+43 
-56 GSIYEFLNISRNG
+56 
-69 GIEMKEKS
+69 KS
-77 PAKILWELAH
+77 PATILWELAK

-98 IATIGVIAG
+98 IASIGVIAG
-107 IVPYVAASRI
+107 IIPYIAASRI
-117 LVCLMNGTNNMN
+117 LVELLKGNEDFKI
-129 TYLMW
+129 YSLW
-134 MGIGLLG
+134 LGIGLLS
-141 YILKSVLYSTALSVS
+141 YILKSFLYSMALSVS

-171 LDKLPKM
+171 LEKLPKM
-178 PLGEITSAPSG
+178 PLGEIISVPSG

-201 MENTL
+201 MEKPL
-206 ANLLPEMTSNFLGSL
+206 AHLLPEMTSNLLGSL
-221 SIFIYLLY
+221 SIFIYLLF

-268 EMNSAIVEYVN
+268 EMNSAIIEYVN

-332 VLPIGWYFY
+332 VLPFGWYFY
-341 IHGSLSAEVF
+341 ISGSLSAEVF
-351 IAVIILS
+351 ISVIILS
-358 LGIAGPLLEA
+358 LGIAGPLLET

-378 GTIIG
+378 GTIANSI
-383 SVNLILEG
+383 NLILEG
-391 KEQKHSEK
+391 KEQKHSDRE
-399 DVAIQQYGI
+399 VTIQQYNI

-421 EIIHGMSLNIK
+421 EILHGISLNIK
-432 EGATVAFIGSS
+432 EGTTVAFVGPS

-458 DTDEG
+458 DITEG
-463 SIKIGGYDL
+463 NINIGGHNL
-472 KEIPLKQLYGLTA
+472 KEIPLKQLYSLTA

-505 NPSASDEEVEDIA
+505 NPSASDKEVEDIA

-531 NGYDTVVGSGGSHVS
+531 HGYDTVVGSSGSHVS

-583 KKALS
+583 KQALS
-588 NLIQNKTVII
+588 KLIKDKTVII
-598 IAHRLSTITDAD
+598 IAHRLSTITDAE

-616 KGELISH
+616 NGKLVSY
-623 GKHEE
+623 GKHDE
-628 LMEDC
+628 LLKGCE
-633 KLYKKM
+633 LYRNM
-639 WDAHIGVKDGEIK
+639 WNAHIGTKDGGMK

>member
-1 MAMLSQ
+1 
-7 KPIIVLDE
+7 
-15 PTSGLCKEQMDTL
+15 
-28 IDFLETMKN
+28 MK
-37 QGKIVI
+37 Q
-43 IITHDYEFIDRCN
+43 
-56 GSIYEFLNISRNG
+56 
-69 GIEMKEKS
+69 KS
-77 PAKILWELAH
+77 PATILWELAK

-98 IATIGVIAG
+98 IASIGVIAG
-107 IVPYVAASRI
+107 IVPYIAASRI
-117 LVCLMNGTNNMN
+117 LVELLKGNEDFKI
-129 TYLMW
+129 YSLW
-134 MGIGLLG
+134 LGIGLLS
-141 YILKSVLYSTALSVS
+141 YILKSFLYSMALSVS

-171 LDKLPKM
+171 LEKLPKM
-178 PLGEITSAPSG
+178 PLGEIIFVPSG

-201 MENTL
+201 MEKPL
-206 ANLLPEMTSNFLGSL
+206 AHLLPEMTSNLLGSL
-221 SIFIYLLY
+221 SIFIYLLF

-332 VLPIGWYFY
+332 VLPFGWYFY
-341 IHGSLSAEVF
+341 ISGSLSAEVF
-351 IAVIILS
+351 ISVIILS
-358 LGIAGPLLEA
+358 LGIAGPLLET

-378 GTIIG
+378 GTIANSI
-383 SVNLILEG
+383 NLILEG
-391 KEQKHSEK
+391 KEQKHSDGE
-399 DVAIQQYGI
+399 VTIQQYNI

-421 EIIHGMSLNIK
+421 EILHGISLNIK
-432 EGATVAFIGSS
+432 EGTTVAFVGPS

-458 DTDEG
+458 DITEG
-463 SIKIGGYDL
+463 NINIGGYNL
-472 KEIPLKQLYGLTA
+472 KEIPLKQLYSSTA

-505 NPSASDEEVEDIA
+505 NPSASDKEVEDIA

-531 NGYDTVVGSGGSHVS
+531 HGYDTVVGSSGSHVS

-583 KKALS
+583 KQALS
-588 NLIQNKTVII
+588 KLIKDKTVII
-598 IAHRLSTITDAD
+598 IAHRLSTITDAE

-616 KGELISH
+616 NGELVSY
-623 GKHEE
+623 GKHDE
-628 LMEDC
+628 LLEGC
-633 KLYKKM
+633 ELYRNM
-639 WDAHIGVKDGEIK
+639 WNAHIGTKDGGMK

>member
-1 MAMLSQ
+1 
-7 KPIIVLDE
+7 
-15 PTSGLCKEQMDTL
+15 
-28 IDFLETMKN
+28 MK
-37 QGKIVI
+37 Q
-43 IITHDYEFIDRCN
+43 
-56 GSIYEFLNISRNG
+56 
-69 GIEMKEKS
+69 KS
-77 PAKILWELAH
+77 PATILWELAK

-98 IATIGVIAG
+98 IASIGVIAG
-107 IVPYVAASRI
+107 IIPYIAASRI
-117 LVCLMNGTNNMN
+117 LVELLKGNEDFKI
-129 TYLMW
+129 YSLW
-134 MGIGLLG
+134 LGIGLLS
-141 YILKSVLYSTALSVS
+141 YILKSFLYSMALSVS

-171 LDKLPKM
+171 LEKLPKM
-178 PLGEITSAPSG
+178 PLGEIISVPSG

-201 MENTL
+201 MEKPL
-206 ANLLPEMTSNFLGSL
+206 AHLLPEMTSNLLGSL
-221 SIFIYLLY
+221 SIFIYLLF

-268 EMNSAIVEYVN
+268 EMNSAIIEYVN

-332 VLPIGWYFY
+332 VLPFGWYFY
-341 IHGSLSAEVF
+341 ISGSLSAEVF
-351 IAVIILS
+351 ISVIILS
-358 LGIAGPLLEA
+358 LGIAGPLLET

-378 GTIIG
+378 GTIANSI
-383 SVNLILEG
+383 NLILEG
-391 KEQKHSEK
+391 KEQKHSDRE
-399 DVAIQQYGI
+399 VTIQQYNI

-421 EIIHGMSLNIK
+421 EILHGISLNIK
-432 EGATVAFIGSS
+432 EGTTVAFVGPS

-458 DTDEG
+458 DITEG
-463 SIKIGGYDL
+463 NINIGGYNL
-472 KEIPLKQLYGLTA
+472 NEIPLKQLYSLTA

-505 NPSASDEEVEDIA
+505 NPSTSDKEVEDIA

-531 NGYDTVVGSGGSHVS
+531 HGYDTVVGSSGSHVS

-583 KKALS
+583 KQALS
-588 NLIQNKTVII
+588 KLIKDKTVII
-598 IAHRLSTITDAD
+598 IAHRLSTITDAE

-616 KGELISH
+616 NGKLVSY
-623 GKHEE
+623 GKHDE
-628 LMEDC
+628 LLKGCE
-633 KLYKKM
+633 LYRNM
-639 WDAHIGVKDGEIK
+639 WNAHIGTKDGGMK

>member
-1 MAMLSQ
+1 
-7 KPIIVLDE
+7 
-15 PTSGLCKEQMDTL
+15 
-28 IDFLETMKN
+28 MK
-37 QGKIVI
+37 Q
-43 IITHDYEFIDRCN
+43 
-56 GSIYEFLNISRNG
+56 
-69 GIEMKEKS
+69 KS
-77 PAKILWELAH
+77 PATILWELAK

-98 IATIGVIAG
+98 IASIGVIAG
-107 IVPYVAASRI
+107 IVPYIAASRI
-117 LVCLMNGTNNMN
+117 LVELLKGNEDFKI
-129 TYLMW
+129 YSLW
-134 MGIGLLG
+134 LGIGLLS
-141 YILKSVLYSTALSVS
+141 YILKSFLYSMALSVS

-171 LDKLPKM
+171 LEKLPKM
-178 PLGEITSAPSG
+178 PLGEITSVPSG

-201 MENTL
+201 MEKPL
-206 ANLLPEMTSNFLGSL
+206 AHLLPEMTSNLLGSL
-221 SIFIYLLY
+221 SIFIYLLF

-332 VLPIGWYFY
+332 VLPFGWYFY
-341 IHGSLSAEVF
+341 ISGSLSAEVF
-351 IAVIILS
+351 ISVIILS
-358 LGIAGPLLEA
+358 LGIAGPLLET

-378 GTIIG
+378 GTIANSIN
-383 SVNLILEG
+383 SILEG
-391 KEQKHSEK
+391 KEQKHSDGE
-399 DVAIQQYGI
+399 VTIQQYNI

-421 EIIHGMSLNIK
+421 EILHGISLNIK
-432 EGATVAFIGSS
+432 EGTTVAFVGPS

-458 DTDEG
+458 DITEG
-463 SIKIGGYDL
+463 NINIGGYNL
-472 KEIPLKQLYGLTA
+472 KEIPLKQLYSSTA

-505 NPSASDEEVEDIA
+505 NPSASDKEVEDIA

-531 NGYDTVVGSGGSHVS
+531 HGYDTVVGSSGSHVS

-583 KKALS
+583 KQALS
-588 NLIQNKTVII
+588 KLIKDKTVII
-598 IAHRLSTITDAD
+598 IAHRLSTITDAE

-616 KGELISH
+616 NGELVSY
-623 GKHEE
+623 GKHDE
-628 LMEDC
+628 LLEGC
-633 KLYKKM
+633 ELYRNM
-639 WDAHIGVKDGEIK
+639 WNAHIGTKDGEMK

>member
-1 MAMLSQ
+1 
-7 KPIIVLDE
+7 
-15 PTSGLCKEQMDTL
+15 
-28 IDFLETMKN
+28 MK
-37 QGKIVI
+37 Q
-43 IITHDYEFIDRCN
+43 
-56 GSIYEFLNISRNG
+56 
-69 GIEMKEKS
+69 KS
-77 PAKILWELAH
+77 PAAILWELAK

-98 IATIGVIAG
+98 IASIGVIAG
-107 IVPYVAASRI
+107 IIPYIAASRI
-117 LVCLMNGTNNMN
+117 LVELLKGNEDFKI
-129 TYLMW
+129 YSLW
-134 MGIGLLG
+134 LGIGLLS
-141 YILKSVLYSTALSVS
+141 YILKSFLYSMALSVS

-171 LDKLPKM
+171 LEKLPKM
-178 PLGEITSAPSG
+178 PLGEIISVPSG

-201 MENTL
+201 MEKPL
-206 ANLLPEMTSNFLGSL
+206 AHLLPEMTSNLLGSL
-221 SIFIYLLY
+221 SIFIYLLF

-268 EMNSAIVEYVN
+268 EMNSAIIEYVN

-332 VLPIGWYFY
+332 VLPFGWYFY
-341 IHGSLSAEVF
+341 ISGSLSAEVF
-351 IAVIILS
+351 ISVIILS
-358 LGIAGPLLEA
+358 LGIAGPLLET

-378 GTIIG
+378 GTIANSI
-383 SVNLILEG
+383 NLILEG
-391 KEQKHSEK
+391 KEQRHSDRE
-399 DVAIQQYGI
+399 VTIQQYNI

-421 EIIHGMSLNIK
+421 EILHGISLNIK
-432 EGATVAFIGSS
+432 EGTTVAFVGPS

-458 DTDEG
+458 DITEG
-463 SIKIGGYDL
+463 NINIGGYNL
-472 KEIPLKQLYGLTA
+472 NEIPLKQLYSLTA

-505 NPSASDEEVEDIA
+505 NPSASDKEVEDIA

-531 NGYDTVVGSGGSHVS
+531 HGYDTVVGSSGSHVS

-583 KKALS
+583 KQALS
-588 NLIQNKTVII
+588 KLIKDKTVII
-598 IAHRLSTITDAD
+598 IAHRLSTITDAE

-616 KGELISH
+616 NGELVSY
-623 GKHEE
+623 GKHDE
-628 LMEDC
+628 LLEGC
-633 KLYKKM
+633 ELYRNM
-639 WDAHIGVKDGEIK
+639 WNAHIGTKDGGMK

>member
-1 MAMLSQ
+1 
-7 KPIIVLDE
+7 
-15 PTSGLCKEQMDTL
+15 
-28 IDFLETMKN
+28 MK
-37 QGKIVI
+37 Q
-43 IITHDYEFIDRCN
+43 
-56 GSIYEFLNISRNG
+56 
-69 GIEMKEKS
+69 KS
-77 PAKILWELAH
+77 PATILWELAK

-98 IATIGVIAG
+98 IASIGVISG
-107 IVPYVAASRI
+107 IIPYIAASRI
-117 LVCLMNGTNNMN
+117 LVELLKGNEDLKI
-129 TYLMW
+129 YSLW
-134 MGIGLLG
+134 LGIGMLS
-141 YILKSVLYSTALSVS
+141 YILKSFLYSMALSLS

-171 LDKLPKM
+171 LEKLPKM
-178 PLGEITSAPSG
+178 PLGEIISVPSG
-189 NFKQIIV
+189 NFKQIMV

-201 MENTL
+201 MEKPL
-206 ANLLPEMTSNFLGSL
+206 AHLLPEMTSNLLGSL
-221 SIFIYLLY
+221 SIFIYLLF

-235 LLSLVSIPV
+235 FLSLVSIPV
-244 GMLFMGLVMKNYAV
+244 GMLFMGPVMKNYAV

-332 VLPIGWYFY
+332 VLPFGWYFY
-341 IHGSLSAEVF
+341 ISGSLSAEVF
-351 IAVIILS
+351 ISVIILS
-358 LGIAGPLLEA
+358 LGIAGPLLET

-378 GTIIG
+378 GTIANSI
-383 SVNLILEG
+383 NLILEG
-391 KEQKHSEK
+391 KEQKHSDRE
-399 DVAIQQYGI
+399 VTIQQYNI

-421 EIIHGMSLNIK
+421 EILHGISLNIK
-432 EGATVAFIGSS
+432 EGTTVAFVGPS

-458 DTDEG
+458 DITEG
-463 SIKIGGYDL
+463 NINIGGYNL
-472 KEIPLKQLYGLTA
+472 KEIPLKQLYSLTA

-505 NPSASDEEVEDIA
+505 NPSASDKEVEDMA
-518 KKSGCHDFIMKME
+518 KKSGCHDFIMEME
-531 NGYDTVVGSGGSHVS
+531 HGYDTVVGSSGSHVS

-583 KKALS
+583 KQALS
-588 NLIQNKTVII
+588 KLIKDKTVII
-598 IAHRLSTITDAD
+598 IAHRLSTITDVE

-616 KGELISH
+616 NGELVSY
-623 GKHEE
+623 GKHDE
-628 LMEDC
+628 LLEGC
-633 KLYKKM
+633 ELYRNM
-639 WDAHIGVKDGEIK
+639 WNAHIGTKDGGMK

>member
-1 MAMLSQ
+1 
-7 KPIIVLDE
+7 
-15 PTSGLCKEQMDTL
+15 
-28 IDFLETMKN
+28 MK
-37 QGKIVI
+37 Q
-43 IITHDYEFIDRCN
+43 
-56 GSIYEFLNISRNG
+56 
-69 GIEMKEKS
+69 KS
-77 PAKILWELAH
+77 PAAILWELAK

-98 IATIGVIAG
+98 IASIGVIAG
-107 IVPYVAASRI
+107 IVPYIAASRI
-117 LVCLMNGTNNMN
+117 LVELLKGNEDFKI
-129 TYLMW
+129 YSLW
-134 MGIGLLG
+134 LGIGLLS
-141 YILKSVLYSTALSVS
+141 YILKSFLYSMALSVS

-171 LDKLPKM
+171 LEKLPKM
-178 PLGEITSAPSG
+178 PLGEIISVPSG

-201 MENTL
+201 MEKPL
-206 ANLLPEMTSNFLGSL
+206 AHLLPEMTSNLLGSL
-221 SIFIYLLY
+221 SIFIYLLF

-268 EMNSAIVEYVN
+268 EMNSAIIEYVN

-332 VLPIGWYFY
+332 VLPFGWYFY
-341 IHGSLSAEVF
+341 ISGSLSAEVF
-351 IAVIILS
+351 ISVIILS
-358 LGIAGPLLEA
+358 LGIAGPLLET

-378 GTIIG
+378 GTIANSI
-383 SVNLILEG
+383 NLILEG
-391 KEQKHSEK
+391 KEQKHSDRE
-399 DVAIQQYGI
+399 VTIQQYNI

-421 EIIHGMSLNIK
+421 EILHGISLNIK
-432 EGATVAFIGSS
+432 EGTTVAFVGPS

-458 DTDEG
+458 DITEG
-463 SIKIGGYDL
+463 NINIGGYNL
-472 KEIPLKQLYGLTA
+472 NEIPLKQLYSLTA

-505 NPSASDEEVEDIA
+505 NPSASDKEVEDIA

-531 NGYDTVVGSGGSHVS
+531 HSYDTVVGSSGSHVS

-583 KKALS
+583 KQALS
-588 NLIQNKTVII
+588 KLIKDKTVII
-598 IAHRLSTITDAD
+598 IAHRLSTITDAE

-616 KGELISH
+616 NGKLVSY
-623 GKHEE
+623 GKHDE
-628 LMEDC
+628 LLKGCE
-633 KLYKKM
+633 LYRNM
-639 WDAHIGVKDGEIK
+639 WNAHIGTKDGGMK

>member
-1 MAMLSQ
+1 
-7 KPIIVLDE
+7 
-15 PTSGLCKEQMDTL
+15 
-28 IDFLETMKN
+28 MK
-37 QGKIVI
+37 Q
-43 IITHDYEFIDRCN
+43 
-56 GSIYEFLNISRNG
+56 
-69 GIEMKEKS
+69 KS
-77 PAKILWELAH
+77 PATILWELAK

-98 IATIGVIAG
+98 IASIGVIAG
-107 IVPYVAASRI
+107 IVPYIAASRI
-117 LVCLMNGTNNMN
+117 LVELLKGNEDFKI
-129 TYLMW
+129 YSLW
-134 MGIGLLG
+134 LGIGLLS
-141 YILKSVLYSTALSVS
+141 YILKSFLYSMALSVS
-156 HKATFS
+156 HKATFN

-171 LDKLPKM
+171 LEKLPKM
-178 PLGEITSAPSG
+178 PLGEIISVPSG
-189 NFKQIIV
+189 NFKQIMV

-201 MENTL
+201 MEKPL
-206 ANLLPEMTSNFLGSL
+206 AHLLPEMTSNLLGSL
-221 SIFIYLLY
+221 SIFIYLLF

-292 SYAKYKDKVIANA
+292 SYAKYKNKVIANA

-332 VLPIGWYFY
+332 VLPFGWYFY
-341 IHGSLSAEVF
+341 ISGSLSAEVF
-351 IAVIILS
+351 ISVIILS
-358 LGIAGPLLEA
+358 LGIAGPLLET

-378 GTIIG
+378 GTIANSI
-383 SVNLILEG
+383 NLILEG
-391 KEQKHSEK
+391 KEQKHSDRE
-399 DVAIQQYGI
+399 VTIQQYNI

-421 EIIHGMSLNIK
+421 EILHGISLNIK
-432 EGATVAFIGSS
+432 EGTTVAFVGPS

-458 DTDEG
+458 DITEG
-463 SIKIGGYDL
+463 NINIGGYNL
-472 KEIPLKQLYGLTA
+472 NEIPLKQLYSLTA

-505 NPSASDEEVEDIA
+505 NPSASDKEVEDIA

-531 NGYDTVVGSGGSHVS
+531 HGYDTVVGSSGSHVS

-583 KKALS
+583 KQALS
-588 NLIQNKTVII
+588 KLIKDKTVII
-598 IAHRLSTITDAD
+598 IAHRLSTITDAE

-616 KGELISH
+616 NGKLVSY
-623 GKHEE
+623 GKHDE
-628 LMEDC
+628 LLKGCE
-633 KLYKKM
+633 LYRNM
-639 WDAHIGVKDGEIK
+639 WNAHIGTKDGGMK

>member
-1 MAMLSQ
+1 M
-7 KPIIVLDE
+7 
-15 PTSGLCKEQMDTL
+15 
-28 IDFLETMKN
+28 
-37 QGKIVI
+37 
-43 IITHDYEFIDRCN
+43 
-56 GSIYEFLNISRNG
+56 
-69 GIEMKEKS
+69 
-77 PAKILWELAH
+77 LWELAK

-98 IATIGVIAG
+98 IASIGVIAG
-107 IVPYVAASRI
+107 IIPYIAASRI
-117 LVCLMNGTNNMN
+117 LVELLKGNEDFKI
-129 TYLMW
+129 YSLW
-134 MGIGLLG
+134 LGIGLLS
-141 YILKSVLYSTALSVS
+141 YILKSFLYSMALSVS

-171 LDKLPKM
+171 LEKLPKM
-178 PLGEITSAPSG
+178 PLGEIISVPSG

-201 MENTL
+201 MEKPL
-206 ANLLPEMTSNFLGSL
+206 AHLLPEMTSNLLGSL
-221 SIFIYLLY
+221 SIFIYLLF

-268 EMNSAIVEYVN
+268 EMNSAIIEYVN

-332 VLPIGWYFY
+332 VLPFGWYFY
-341 IHGSLSAEVF
+341 ISGSLSAEVF
-351 IAVIILS
+351 ISVIILS
-358 LGIAGPLLEA
+358 LGIAGPLLET

-378 GTIIG
+378 GTIANSI
-383 SVNLILEG
+383 NLILEG
-391 KEQKHSEK
+391 KEQKHSDRE
-399 DVAIQQYGI
+399 VTIQQYNI

-421 EIIHGMSLNIK
+421 EILHGISLNIK
-432 EGATVAFIGSS
+432 EGTTVAFVGPS

-458 DTDEG
+458 DITEG
-463 SIKIGGYDL
+463 NINIGGYNL
-472 KEIPLKQLYGLTA
+472 NEIPLKQLYSLTA

-505 NPSASDEEVEDIA
+505 NPSASDKEVEDIA

-531 NGYDTVVGSGGSHVS
+531 HGYDTVVGSSGSHVS

-583 KKALS
+583 KQALS
-588 NLIQNKTVII
+588 KLIKDKTVII
-598 IAHRLSTITDAD
+598 IAHRLSTITDAE

-616 KGELISH
+616 NGKLVSY
-623 GKHEE
+623 GKHDE
-628 LMEDC
+628 LLKGCE
-633 KLYKKM
+633 LYRNM
-639 WDAHIGVKDGEIK
+639 WNAHIGTKDGGMK

>member
-1 MAMLSQ
+1 
-7 KPIIVLDE
+7 
-15 PTSGLCKEQMDTL
+15 
-28 IDFLETMKN
+28 MK
-37 QGKIVI
+37 Q
-43 IITHDYEFIDRCN
+43 
-56 GSIYEFLNISRNG
+56 
-69 GIEMKEKS
+69 KS
-77 PAKILWELAH
+77 PATILWELAK

-98 IATIGVIAG
+98 IASIGVIAG
-107 IVPYVAASRI
+107 IIPYIAASRI
-117 LVCLMNGTNNMN
+117 LVELLKGNEDFKI
-129 TYLMW
+129 YSLW
-134 MGIGLLG
+134 LGIGLLS
-141 YILKSVLYSTALSVS
+141 YILKSFLYSMALSVS

-171 LDKLPKM
+171 LEKLPKM
-178 PLGEITSAPSG
+178 PLGEIISVPSG

-201 MENTL
+201 MEKPL
-206 ANLLPEMTSNFLGSL
+206 AHLLPEMTSNLLGSL
-221 SIFIYLLY
+221 SIFIYLLF

-268 EMNSAIVEYVN
+268 EMNSAIIEYVN

-332 VLPIGWYFY
+332 VLPFGWYFY
-341 IHGSLSAEVF
+341 ISGSLSAEVF
-351 IAVIILS
+351 ISVIILS
-358 LGIAGPLLEA
+358 LGIAGPLLES

-378 GTIIG
+378 GTIANSI
-383 SVNLILEG
+383 NLILEG
-391 KEQKHSEK
+391 KEQKHSDRE
-399 DVAIQQYGI
+399 VTIQQYNI

-421 EIIHGMSLNIK
+421 EILHGISLNIK
-432 EGATVAFIGSS
+432 EGTTVAFVGPS

-458 DTDEG
+458 DITEG
-463 SIKIGGYDL
+463 NINIGGYNL
-472 KEIPLKQLYGLTA
+472 NEIPLKQLYSLTA

-505 NPSASDEEVEDIA
+505 NPSASDKEVEDIA

-531 NGYDTVVGSGGSHVS
+531 HGYDTVVGSSGSHVS

-583 KKALS
+583 KQALS
-588 NLIQNKTVII
+588 KLIKDKTVII
-598 IAHRLSTITDAD
+598 IAHRLSTITDAE

-616 KGELISH
+616 NGKLVSY
-623 GKHEE
+623 GKHDE
-628 LMEDC
+628 LLKGCE
-633 KLYKKM
+633 LYRNM
-639 WDAHIGVKDGEIK
+639 WNAHIGTKDGGMK

>member
-1 MAMLSQ
+1 
-7 KPIIVLDE
+7 
-15 PTSGLCKEQMDTL
+15 
-28 IDFLETMKN
+28 MK
-37 QGKIVI
+37 Q
-43 IITHDYEFIDRCN
+43 
-56 GSIYEFLNISRNG
+56 
-69 GIEMKEKS
+69 KS
-77 PAKILWELAH
+77 PATILWELAK

-98 IATIGVIAG
+98 IASIGVIAG
-107 IVPYVAASRI
+107 IVPYIAASRI
-117 LVCLMNGTNNMN
+117 LVELLKGNEDFKI
-129 TYLMW
+129 YSLW
-134 MGIGLLG
+134 LGIGLLS
-141 YILKSVLYSTALSVS
+141 YILKSFLYSMALSVS

-171 LDKLPKM
+171 LEKLPKM
-178 PLGEITSAPSG
+178 PLGEIISVPSG

-201 MENTL
+201 MEKPL
-206 ANLLPEMTSNFLGSL
+206 AHLLPEMTSNLLGSL
-221 SIFIYLLY
+221 SIFIYLLF

-235 LLSLVSIPV
+235 LLSLVSIPL

-268 EMNSAIVEYVN
+268 EMNSAIIEYVN

-292 SYAKYKDKVIANA
+292 SYAKYKNKVIANA

-332 VLPIGWYFY
+332 VLPFGWYFY
-341 IHGSLSAEVF
+341 ISGSLSAEVF
-351 IAVIILS
+351 VSVIILS
-358 LGIAGPLLEA
+358 LGIAGPLLET

-378 GTIIG
+378 GTIANSI
-383 SVNLILEG
+383 NLILEG
-391 KEQKHSEK
+391 KEQKHSDRE
-399 DVAIQQYGI
+399 VTIQKYNI

-421 EIIHGMSLNIK
+421 EILHGISLNIK
-432 EGATVAFIGSS
+432 EGTTVAFVGPS

-458 DTDEG
+458 DITEG
-463 SIKIGGYDL
+463 NINIGGYNL
-472 KEIPLKQLYGLTA
+472 NEIPLKQLYSLTA

-505 NPSASDEEVEDIA
+505 NPSASDKEVEDIA

-531 NGYDTVVGSGGSHVS
+531 HGYDTVVGSSGSHVS

-583 KKALS
+583 KQALS
-588 NLIQNKTVII
+588 KLIKDKTVII
-598 IAHRLSTITDAD
+598 IAHRLSTITDAE

-616 KGELISH
+616 NGELVSY
-623 GKHEE
+623 GKHDE
-628 LMEDC
+628 LLEGC
-633 KLYKKM
+633 ELYRNM
-639 WDAHIGVKDGEIK
+639 WNAHIGTKDGGMK

>member
-1 MAMLSQ
+1 
-7 KPIIVLDE
+7 
-15 PTSGLCKEQMDTL
+15 
-28 IDFLETMKN
+28 MK
-37 QGKIVI
+37 Q
-43 IITHDYEFIDRCN
+43 
-56 GSIYEFLNISRNG
+56 
-69 GIEMKEKS
+69 KS
-77 PAKILWELAH
+77 PATILWELAK

-98 IATIGVIAG
+98 IASIGVIAG
-107 IVPYVAASRI
+107 IVPYIAASRI
-117 LVCLMNGTNNMN
+117 LVELLKGNEDFKI
-129 TYLMW
+129 YSLW
-134 MGIGLLG
+134 LGIGLLS
-141 YILKSVLYSTALSVS
+141 YILKSFLYSMALSVS

-171 LDKLPKM
+171 LEKLPKM
-178 PLGEITSAPSG
+178 PLGEIISVPSG

-201 MENTL
+201 MEKPL
-206 ANLLPEMTSNFLGSL
+206 AHLLPEMTSNLLGSL
-221 SIFIYLLY
+221 SIFIYLLF

-268 EMNSAIVEYVN
+268 EMNSAIIEYVN

-332 VLPIGWYFY
+332 VLPFGWYFY
-341 IHGSLSAEVF
+341 ISGSLSAEVF
-351 IAVIILS
+351 ISVIILS
-358 LGIAGPLLEA
+358 LGIAGPLLET

-378 GTIIG
+378 GTIANSI
-383 SVNLILEG
+383 NLILEG
-391 KEQKHSEK
+391 KEQKHSDRE
-399 DVAIQQYGI
+399 VTIQQYNI

-421 EIIHGMSLNIK
+421 EILHGISLNIK
-432 EGATVAFIGSS
+432 EGTTVAFVGPS

-458 DTDEG
+458 DIMEG
-463 SIKIGGYDL
+463 NINIGGHNL
-472 KEIPLKQLYGLTA
+472 KEIPLKQLYSLTA

-505 NPSASDEEVEDIA
+505 NLSASDEEVEDIA
-518 KKSGCHDFIMKME
+518 RKSGCHDFIMKME
-531 NGYDTVVGSGGSHVS
+531 HGYDTVVGSSGSHVS

-583 KKALS
+583 KQALS
-588 NLIQNKTVII
+588 KLIKDKTVII
-598 IAHRLSTITDAD
+598 IAHRLSTITDAE

-616 KGELISH
+616 NGELVSY
-623 GKHEE
+623 GKHDE
-628 LMEDC
+628 LLEGC
-633 KLYKKM
+633 ELYRNM
-639 WDAHIGVKDGEIK
+639 WNAHIGTKDGGMK

>member
-1 MAMLSQ
+1 
-7 KPIIVLDE
+7 
-15 PTSGLCKEQMDTL
+15 
-28 IDFLETMKN
+28 MK
-37 QGKIVI
+37 Q
-43 IITHDYEFIDRCN
+43 
-56 GSIYEFLNISRNG
+56 
-69 GIEMKEKS
+69 KS
-77 PAKILWELAH
+77 PAAILWELAK

-98 IATIGVIAG
+98 IASIGVIAG
-107 IVPYVAASRI
+107 IVPYIAASRI
-117 LVCLMNGTNNMN
+117 LVELLKGNEDFKI
-129 TYLMW
+129 YSLW
-134 MGIGLLG
+134 LGIGLLS
-141 YILKSVLYSTALSVS
+141 YILKSFLYSMALSVS

-171 LDKLPKM
+171 LEKLPKM
-178 PLGEITSAPSG
+178 PLGEIISVPSG

-201 MENTL
+201 MEKPL
-206 ANLLPEMTSNFLGSL
+206 AHLLPEMTSNLLGSL
-221 SIFIYLLY
+221 SIFIYLLF

-235 LLSLVSIPV
+235 LLSLVSIPL

-268 EMNSAIVEYVN
+268 EMNSAIIEYVN

-292 SYAKYKDKVIANA
+292 SYAKYKNKVIANA

-332 VLPIGWYFY
+332 VLPFGWYFY
-341 IHGSLSAEVF
+341 ISGSLSAEVF
-351 IAVIILS
+351 ISVIILS
-358 LGIAGPLLEA
+358 LGIAGPLLET

-378 GTIIG
+378 GTIANSI
-383 SVNLILEG
+383 NLILEG
-391 KEQKHSEK
+391 KEQKHSDRE
-399 DVAIQQYGI
+399 VTIQQYNI

-421 EIIHGMSLNIK
+421 EILHGISLNIK
-432 EGATVAFIGSS
+432 EGTTVAFVGPS

-458 DTDEG
+458 DIMEG
-463 SIKIGGYDL
+463 NINIGGHNL
-472 KEIPLKQLYGLTA
+472 KEIPLKQLYSLTA

-505 NPSASDEEVEDIA
+505 NPSASDKEVEDIA

-531 NGYDTVVGSGGSHVS
+531 HGYDTVVGSSGSHVS
-546 GGERQRISIARAMLK
+546 GGERQRISIARAMIK

-583 KKALS
+583 KQALS
-588 NLIQNKTVII
+588 KLIKDKTVII
-598 IAHRLSTITDAD
+598 IAHRLSTITDAE

-616 KGELISH
+616 NGKLVSY
-623 GKHEE
+623 GKHDE
-628 LMEDC
+628 LLEGC
-633 KLYKKM
+633 ELYRNM
-639 WDAHIGVKDGEIK
+639 WNAHIGTKDGEMK